1 MYNSVVSFALMEPYY
16 FTLTKNSSHSSP
28 VFSAFCFLLLSWMNV
43 FINKKKCYS
52 RRGLVKQPLFRALAG
67 KQWESTDGSES
78 MREKLWKKQD
88 SCEGKKRSA
97 RNSQPHDGKKS
108 IKDTCVPLK
117 LAMWI
122 KAKDSIKKYTQTG
135 KFPIVFNTMLLW
147 HQSIVPNFLKAV
159 KKGLHICQ
167 H

>member
-1 MYNSVVSFALMEPYY
+1 MEPYY
-16 FTLTKNSSHSSP
+16 FTLTKTLSHSSL

-52 RRGLVKQPLFRALAG
+52 RRGLVKQPLFRALAR

-88 SCEGKKRSA
+88 SSEGKKRAA
-97 RNSQPHDGKKS
+97 RNSQPHDGKS
-108 IKDTCVPLK
+108 IKDTCVALK

-122 KAKDSIKKYTQTG
+122 KAKDLIKNILKLTNSLLYSRL
-135 KFPIVFNTMLLW
+135 NHLLW
-147 HQSIVPNFLKAV
+147 QQSIVPNFLKAV
-159 KKGLHICQ
+159 EKALHICQ